1 MTGMSIRD
9 IRTQVYYGLIA
20 GSVLLVVLGW
30 WWGLILTLPLVA
42 LGSWDLLQTRHSL
55 LRNYP
60 IIGHL
65 RFLLEESGPELRQ
78 YIVESN
84 TEGAPFNRDT
94 RSLLYQRAKNIV
106 DKKPFGTEQ
115 DVYAE
120 TYAWLAHSMVPK
132 PVVKHASQ
140 TFRVDIG
147 GPDCTQPYSC
157 SVLNIS
163 AMSFGS
169 LSPNAILALNG
180 GAKKGGFAHNTGEG
194 GISRYH
200 REPGGELTWQ
210 IGTGYFGCRN
220 ADGRLD
226 RALFS
231 EQARLDAVKMI
242 EIKISQGAK
251 PGHGGILPAKKVTAE
266 IAAARGIP
274 IGEECESPPFHHEFQ
289 TPIELCEFIARLR
302 ELSGGKPVG
311 FKLCVGRMR
320 EFFGVCKA
328 MLETN
333 ILPDFITVDG
343 AEGGTGAAPIEFSDH
358 IGVPIREGIVFVHNA
373 LEGIGV
379 RDRVKLGASGKRVTA
394 FEIAAAFALGADFCN
409 TARGFMFALGCIQA
423 QSCHTNVC
431 PVGVATQDGWLQR
444 ALVPADKS
452 ERVYHFHKNTVEA
465 LAQVIAASGIEH
477 PSELNHDHLYQRI
490 SPTETRSFRDLYDAL
505 QPGQLLDGN
514 AGRLQRSWDAANAAS
529 FRD

>member
-1 MTGMSIRD
+1 
-9 IRTQVYYGLIA
+9 
-20 GSVLLVVLGW
+20 
-30 WWGLILTLPLVA
+30 
-42 LGSWDLLQTRHSL
+42 
-55 LRNYP
+55 
-60 IIGHL
+60 
-65 RFLLEESGPELRQ
+65 
-78 YIVESN
+78 
-84 TEGAPFNRDT
+84 
-94 RSLLYQRAKNIV
+94 
-106 DKKPFGTEQ
+106 
-115 DVYAE
+115 
-120 TYAWLAHSMVPK
+120 
-132 PVVKHASQ
+132 
-140 TFRVDIG
+140 
-147 GPDCTQPYSC
+147 
-157 SVLNIS
+157 
-163 AMSFGS
+163 
-169 LSPNAILALNG
+169 
-180 GAKKGGFAHNTGEG
+180 
-194 GISRYH
+194 
-200 REPGGELTWQ
+200 
-210 IGTGYFGCRN
+210 
-220 ADGRLD
+220 
-226 RALFS
+226 
-231 EQARLDAVKMI
+231 
-242 EIKISQGAK
+242 
-251 PGHGGILPAKKVTAE
+251 
-266 IAAARGIP
+266 
-274 IGEECESPPFHHEFQ
+274 
-289 TPIELCEFIARLR
+289 
-302 ELSGGKPVG
+302 
-311 FKLCVGRMR
+311 
-320 EFFGVCKA
+320 

-423 QSCHTNVC
+423 QSCHTNAC